1 MLGVR
6 FFFFGCNNSFCGCN
20 ISFCSYNISF
30 CGCNISFCGY
40 NISFCGCNI
49 SFCSYNISFC
59 GYNISFCGCNIS
71 FFGCNISFFDCNI
84 SFCGYNNS
92 FCGYNI
98 SFCGYN
104 ISFCGCN
111 NSKSD
116 CYILFSAC
124 SKSKRDLCFSYAT
137 TYNLVDAFL
146 SFKVLHETDAQRS
159 RGFVKFQIRTC
170 SRFENFTNPLVVRSP
185 RSGGTRSGCNPRE
198 RCGERSGAD
207 FATTFRGFAKE
218 RIRKTK
224 LSI

>member
-1 MLGVR
+1 MIDDLRTAEYVTRTLGGVRGALRQFLAEPSTRLGVR

-49 SFCSYNISFC
+49 SF
-59 GYNISFCGCNIS
+59 
-71 FFGCNISFFDCNI
+71 FGCNISFFDCNI
-84 SFCGYNNS
+84 S

-159 RGFVKFQIRTC
+159 AACSQWRCTNTKPLQI
-170 SRFENFTNPLVVRSP
+170 
-185 RSGGTRSGCNPRE
+185 
-198 RCGERSGAD
+198 
-207 FATTFRGFAKE
+207 
-218 RIRKTK
+218 
-224 LSI
+224 

>member
-30 CGCNISFCGY
+30 CGC
-40 NISFCGCNI
+40 
-49 SFCSYNISFC
+49 
-59 GYNISFCGCNIS
+59 
-71 FFGCNISFFDCNI
+71 
-84 SFCGYNNS
+84 
-92 FCGYNI
+92 NI

-146 SFKVLHETDAQRS
+146 SFKVLHETDAQR
-159 RGFVKFQIRTC
+159 FVACFQVAISAPSHYKYIQKFKFNSVVSKISQNLPL
-170 SRFENFTNPLVVRSP
+170 ETN
-185 RSGGTRSGCNPRE
+185 
-198 RCGERSGAD
+198 RC
-207 FATTFRGFAKE
+207 
-218 RIRKTK
+218 
-224 LSI
+224 